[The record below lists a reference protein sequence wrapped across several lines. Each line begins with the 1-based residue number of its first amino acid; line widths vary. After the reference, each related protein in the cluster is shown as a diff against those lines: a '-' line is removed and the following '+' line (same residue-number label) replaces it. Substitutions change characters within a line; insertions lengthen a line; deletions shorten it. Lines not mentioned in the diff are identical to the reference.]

1 METINHCT
9 EDVLFAATTRAQFL
23 RQTEEEAILDQADK
37 LTGVVPM
44 ALDPGYLVVSD
55 IDNEQT
61 LETHIQTPINQTDGK
76 DN

>member
-9 EDVLFAATTRAQFL
+9 EDVLFAATIRAQFT

-44 ALDPGYLVVSD
+44 ALDPGYLVVID

-61 LETHIQTPINQTDGK
+61 METQIQTPINQIDGE